1 MKKEEYLKTYTWMNT
16 LRGGMLRDVYALIYQ
31 LQRKSE
37 VKVTVAYIAER
48 LGYSNRSV
56 QYAIAELKE
65 MELLEVGYADGKS
78 SIFKALTPANLAPLE
93 KESNPRKVCTPAKS
107 APLQDLHPTPANL
120 APPTPYI
127 SKDKILDY
135 SPPPP
140 PACARERLQ
149 KWFAESDL
157 KTWVKMQLTRNDCTD
172 LDTTSLLD
180 DFYDN
185 DFSVRERC
193 EQNERVE
200 VLKHFQNWLP
210 KYLNKRKN
218 ENNNGN
224 NRTSTPPNNGTG
236 QRTVNL
242 DGIAQSILAGCEA
255 GRNRRQ

>member
-1 MKKEEYLKTYTWMNT
+1 MNT

-65 MELLEVGYADGKS
+65 MGLLEVGYADGKS
-78 SIFKALTPANLAPLE
+78 SIFKALTPANLAP
-93 KESNPRKVCTPAKS
+93 
-107 APLQDLHPTPANL
+107 
-120 APPTPYI
+120 PTPYI

-135 SPPPP
+135 PPPP

-149 KWFAESDL
+149 KWFDESDL

-172 LDTTSLLD
+172 LDTTTLLD

-185 DFSVRERC
+185 DFKVRERC
-193 EQNERVE
+193 EQGDRLE
-200 VLKHFQNWLP
+200 VLSHFQSWLP
-210 KYLNKRKN
+210 KYLTKLKN
-218 ENNNGN
+218 ENNNEQQHRN
-224 NRTSTPPNNGTG
+224 TTATANGTPANAT
-236 QRTVNL
+236 QRKPYSR
-242 DGIAQSILAGCEA
+242 ISQLANTEFDID
-255 GRNRRQ
+255 